1 MVSCLDIVK
10 SFQINQVL
18 PINKNRSR
26 QRIKPRLLIAGC
38 GDVVTRALPWLL
50 QRFRVFVLCRRPEV
64 ADRLRALGA
73 VPVLADLD
81 HPATLTRLAGLGAA
95 LIHSVPPDASGEVDS
110 RTRKLLNALQ
120 KRPPRSNRASIL
132 TYPPRPAVYIS
143 TTGVYGNAAGQ
154 WLDESSGAR
163 PDSARARRRA
173 SAEQQLRGW
182 ARRTQRPLA
191 ILRAPGIYA
200 AGRLPTER
208 ISRGDPV
215 LHQEE
220 DSWSNHIHAD
230 DLARAIGIALFRG
243 RPLRTYNVVDDAP
256 SRMGDWFDE
265 VADACH
271 LPRPPRITR
280 EQAQVKLSPAILS
293 YLGESRRLRNTRL
306 KQELRVRLRW
316 PTTASFFASSF

>member
-26 QRIKPRLLIAGC
+26 QRTKPRLLIAGC
-38 GDVVTRALPWLL
+38 GDVVSRALPWLL
-50 QRFRVFVLCRRPEV
+50 QRFRVFVLCRRAEQV
-64 ADRLRALGA
+64 DHLRAVGA
-73 VPVLADLD
+73 VPILADLD
-81 HPATLTRLAGLGAA
+81 HPATLARLAGLGAA
-95 LIHSVPPDASGEVDS
+95 LIHSAPPDASGEVDL

-120 KRPPRSNRASIL
+120 KRPGRSSKTPIL

-154 WLDESSGAR
+154 WLDESSGAH

-173 SAEQQLRGW
+173 SAERQLRQWG
-182 ARRTQRPLA
+182 RRTGRPVA

-208 ISRGDPV
+208 IARGDPV
-215 LHQEE
+215 LRQEE

-230 DLARAIGIALFRG
+230 DLAHAICIALFRG
-243 RPLRTYNVVDDAP
+243 RPLRTYNIVDDAP

-265 VADACH
+265 VADASN
-271 LPRPPRITR
+271 LQRPARITR
-280 EQAQVKLSPAILS
+280 EQAQLQLSPAILS
-293 YLGESRRLRNTRL
+293 YLSESRRLRNTRL
-306 KQELRVRLRW
+306 KQELRVRLNW
-316 PTTASFFASSF
+316 PTTASFFASSI

>member
-26 QRIKPRLLIAGC
+26 QRTRPRLLIAGC
-38 GDVVTRALPWLL
+38 GDVVSRALPWLL
-50 QRFRVFVLCRRPEV
+50 QRFRVFVLCRRAEQ
-64 ADRLRALGA
+64 ADHLRALGA
-73 VPVLADLD
+73 VPILADLD
-81 HPATLTRLAGLGAA
+81 QPATLARLAGLGAA
-95 LIHSVPPDASGEVDS
+95 LIHSVPPDSSGETDL

-120 KRPPRSNRASIL
+120 KRPTSNSRTSIL
-132 TYPPRPAVYIS
+132 TYPLRPAVYIS
-143 TTGVYGNAAGQ
+143 TTGVYGNAGGQ
-154 WLDESSGAR
+154 WLDENSGAR

-173 SAEQQLRGW
+173 SAEQQLRQW
-182 ARRTQRPLA
+182 ARRTGRPMS

-208 ISRGDPV
+208 IARGDPV
-215 LHQEE
+215 LRQEE

-230 DLARAIGIALFRG
+230 DLAHAICIALFRG
-243 RPLRTYNVVDDAP
+243 RPLRAYNVVDDAP

-265 VADACH
+265 VADACQ
-271 LPRPPRITR
+271 LARPNRITR
-280 EQAQVKLSPAILS
+280 EQAQLQLSPAILS

-306 KQELRVRLRW
+306 KRELRIRLNW
-316 PTTASFFASSF
+316 PTTASFFASTI